1 MGIKGLS
8 KFVEKYA
15 KPIDLPFLSGQKIA
29 IDSHIFIYKFKCCNR
44 GLIEG
49 FGSQLKRWQALNIT
63 PVYVFDGVKS
73 PLKNDTIKKR
83 KEKSTVII
91 TWEEIDDLKKFLMS
105 KGVELIKGISEGE
118 KTCSYLSRVGY
129 VYAVLSNDYDCLTF
143 NCKRLITYKN
153 GSYFLYDTDE
163 ILAGLGLTIDEFIS
177 MCIVSGSDYSS
188 GVKGLGMVKAYKK
201 IKEKTELPMDGIGN
215 LDEIIDI
222 FKNFS
227 VEESVKRV

>member
-15 KPIDLPFLSGQKIA
+15 HPMELYHLRGQKIA

-44 GLIEG
+44 SLIEG
-49 FGSQLKRWQALNIT
+49 FGSQIKRWAFLGVT
-63 PVYVFDGVKS
+63 PVYVFDGTKS
-73 PLKNDTIKKR
+73 HLKNDTIQKR
-83 KEKSTVII
+83 KEKSTVTI
-91 TWEEIDDLKKFLMS
+91 TWEEVDELKKFLVS

-143 NCKRLITYKN
+143 NCKRLITYRN

-163 ILAGLGLTIDEFIS
+163 ILAGLGLTIDEFIDI
-177 MCIVSGSDYSS
+177 CIVSGSDYSS
-188 GVKGLGMVKAYKK
+188 GIRGLGMVKAYKK
-201 IKEKTELPMDGIGN
+201 IQEKSGLPMNDIAN
-215 LDEIIDI
+215 IDEIIDI

-227 VEESVKRV
+227 IEASVKRV

>member
-15 KPIDLPFLSGQKIA
+15 KPIELHELSGQKIA

-44 GLIEG
+44 SLIEG
-49 FGSQLKRWQALNIT
+49 FGSQLKRLAFLRVT
-63 PVYVFDGVKS
+63 PVYVFDGAKS
-73 PLKNDTIKKR
+73 HLKNATIQKR
-83 KEKSTVII
+83 KEKSTVTI
-91 TWEEIDDLKKFLMS
+91 TWEEIDELKQFLVS
-105 KGVELIKGISEGE
+105 KGIELIKGVSEGE

-143 NCKRLITYKN
+143 NCKRLITYRS

-163 ILAGLGLTIDEFIS
+163 ILSHLGLTIDEFIS

-188 GVKGLGMVKAYKK
+188 GIRGLGMVKAYKK
-201 IKEKTELPMDGIGN
+201 IQEKTDLPMNDIAN
-215 LDEIIDI
+215 IDEIIDI

-227 VEESVKRV
+227 VEASVKRV